1 MTECNA
7 AVRMRVA
14 CRKSAT
20 ELRAV
25 VPTFAIGK
33 GEATQYTVDKY
44 NEAIIFV
51 DLPTD
56 DGREL
61 GRFGTR
67 PPCSSV

>member
-1 MTECNA
+1 MQRCSSY
-7 AVRMRVA
+7 A
-14 CRKSAT
+14 CSLQKCAT
-20 ELRAV
+20 ELRAI
-25 VPTFAIGK
+25 VPTFASEK

-56 DGREL
+56 DGRES

-67 PPCSSV
+67 PPCNSV